1 MLTEFFADLLRRVE
15 PHEVV
20 THDPRN
26 KTLVVNG
33 EVVTVERPPQRIAHV
48 LGSIS
53 SLVKFLDMSQD
64 GGGGQVFV
72 DSDGA
77 TAYLDRHERIDTVK
91 LAAPVSVAFDFWFET
106 CNKGVE
112 GHAAAPTDLVDR
124 LRQVFNIDR
133 HDFFTAL
140 EKLDFQRME
149 SASQKRAG
157 HSDSLGVAVENQVQG
172 LEDFATS
179 VTFSD
184 VLVYDP
190 TIEPISRDLTFNVSI
205 DHSARKVRLTV
216 PQDRARM
223 VVRDCAESL
232 AGAIRRELA
241 ADGVEVPVLM
251 GRLTE
256 PRL

>member
-1 MLTEFFADLLRRVE
+1 MLKEFFQDVLRRTE
-15 PHEVV
+15 PHEIE
-20 THDPRN
+20 TGDRLK
-26 KTLVVNG
+26 KTIVVNG
-33 EVVTVERPPQRIAHV
+33 AVEFVECPPPRIAHV

-53 SLVKFLDMSQD
+53 SLVDFLHDAS
-64 GGGGQVFV
+64 GKGQVFV

-91 LAAPVSVAFDFWFET
+91 LAAPVTVAFDFWFET

-112 GHAAAPTDLVDR
+112 GHAAAPTDLVDQ

-157 HSDSLGVAVENQVQG
+157 HNDSLGVAVENQVQG

-179 VTFSD
+179 VTFTD

-241 ADGVEVPVLM
+241 AADRENIPVLM
-251 GRLTE
+251 GRAT
-256 PRL
+256 